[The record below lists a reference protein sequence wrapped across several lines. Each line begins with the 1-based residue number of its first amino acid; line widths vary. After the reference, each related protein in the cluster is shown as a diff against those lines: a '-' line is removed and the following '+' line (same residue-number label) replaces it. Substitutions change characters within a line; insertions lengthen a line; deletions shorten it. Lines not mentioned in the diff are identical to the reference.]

1 MSMLRDYVGP
11 GYGMPGSHNPASHTD
26 NLNHEEILCMRESLG
41 DALSSNSRNPN
52 FYHWARVCLCR
63 FRAACD

>member
-1 MSMLRDYVGP
+1 MLRDYVGP

-26 NLNHEEILCMRESLG
+26 NHNHQEIPSMRESLG
-41 DALSSNSRNPN
+41 ADALSSNSGNPN
-52 FYHWARVCLCR
+52 FYNCLACLCR